1 MADISRELN
10 LLYSD
15 CKKKKKVVCTTVEE
29 PEPEPVPVPSPDCKP
44 PKELLD
50 QIAKLKR
57 DLDDLR
63 ALYAESERKYQAFVA
78 KQQAID
84 KAQENNT
91 GKMENDYEAELG
103 ELRAKLA
110 AAENE
115 KIELAKRVKSAS
127 DQLGTLD
134 LVITMMKDEYREL
147 KEKSA
152 QERESSKERLETFDR
167 EMTVSR
173 EKLQALVNKYQ
184 EQVNEQLANCDRAE
198 TTAALKVAELEA
210 KLENANEK
218 LKRIELEKSEALVE
232 KQEAQAREADAAKQA
247 AEVATINDDFLAL
260 IASLQDDPQAANI
273 ASKLP
278 RLMNSDAIL
287 RSKKQSAVS
296 VFADYVNEL
305 LQFVRGYARSVN
317 SGKIA
322 EQKDALDD
330 FNKVVKQAQGIAKA
344 LRKGAQPGS
353 IADRPGAAT
362 TEAKGTVEAFGNYF
376 ILLAEKVRT
385 FLSVYNS
392 MQKKGQLKV
401 VSTILEPT
409 LGTGKFSTANTDAT
423 FASYVKSRG
432 GKDGAVLAEQVL
444 NAASGVYDAAA
455 DIVAMTMPER
465 PEQIDEDREFQ
476 FYAFIKAVLLYGAAY
491 LSDNATDVKRAVDA
505 RSGFVAQ
512 FKEVATQWYGIL
524 TGDGDT
530 TLLEKAKKKAKSL
543 NPFKAKDQV
552 PAAARVGSR
561 INHFN

>member
-29 PEPEPVPVPSPDCKP
+29 PEPEPVPTPAPAPDCKP

-91 GKMENDYEAELG
+91 GKMENDYEVELG

-115 KIELAKRVKSAS
+115 KIELAKRVKSATEQS
-127 DQLGTLD
+127 ETLD
-134 LVITMMKDEYREL
+134 LVIKIMKEEYKEL
-147 KEKSA
+147 KEKYT
-152 QERESSKERLETFDR
+152 QERERLVAFDR

-198 TTAALKVAELEA
+198 TAAALKVAELEA

-218 LKRIELEKSEALVE
+218 LKRIELEKSEAIVE
-232 KQEAQAREADAAKQA
+232 KQEAQVREADAAKQA
-247 AEVATINDDFLAL
+247 AEVATINEDFLAL

-278 RLMNSDAIL
+278 GLMNSDAIL